1 MAQVWIEIDENDNC
15 GYFPIQVFEARGTEQ
30 VANSIVVEHNGRQ
43 EVVGWEDGAPT
54 TVRVVPVGDS
64 GVGESLLIYGGN
76 NGVRMRRASLS
87 EPWSIR
93 NDRESGEPYLLLPS
107 NTRVEANHES
117 RD

>member
-15 GYFPIQVFEARGTEQ
+15 GYFPIQVFEARGAEH
-30 VANSIVVEHNGRQ
+30 VADSIVVEHNGRQ

-107 NTRVEANHES
+107 NTRVEANHDS